1 MDQIG
6 IVTREIENNK
16 VELEIRRPS
25 GCGSCKSCASSC
37 EVKPH
42 YLTLKNN
49 IDAKPGDF
57 VELKAIKKSIMKYI
71 TIIYSIP
78 FVFLIMGIV
87 IGNMIFKDMNTT
99 NYELLSFG
107 MGIIFLAISFFLV
120 RIIDKNFAK
129 KDESVIVMTRKL

>member
-6 IVTREIENNK
+6 IVIKEIENNR
-16 VELEIRRPS
+16 VELEVRRPS
-25 GCGSCKSCASSC
+25 GWGNCKGCSSSC

-49 IDAKPGDF
+49 INAKPGDF

-71 TIIYSIP
+71 TIIYSVP
-78 FVFLIMGIV
+78 FAFLIMGIV
-87 IGNMIFKDMNTT
+87 IGNMLFENMKTE

-107 MGIIFLAISFFLV
+107 TGMLFLAISFFV
-120 RIIDKNFAK
+120 IRIIDKKFAK
-129 KDESVIVMTRKL
+129 KNESVIVMTRKL